1 QIEIS
6 GKSGSNKMTEL
17 RVVKRLPPGING
29 HDCRVA
35 SVLVL
40 EAGGNRGWFLDCG
53 LMEAASGYE
62 EHKYNAK
69 DDFPG
74 RLFILHGASRPAVR

>member
-1 QIEIS
+1 
-6 GKSGSNKMTEL
+6 MTEL

-29 HDCRVA
+29 HFDGIA

-40 EAGGNRGWFLDCG
+40 EASGNHWRLFDGG

-62 EHKYNAK
+62 EHKHDAK

-74 RLFILHGASRPAVR
+74 RLFILHGATRPAVR